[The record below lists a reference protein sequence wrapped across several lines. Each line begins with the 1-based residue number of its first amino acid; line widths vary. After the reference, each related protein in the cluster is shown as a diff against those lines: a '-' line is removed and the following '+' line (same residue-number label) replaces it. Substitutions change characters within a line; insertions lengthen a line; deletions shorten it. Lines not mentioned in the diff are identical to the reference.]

1 MSIITISRQVASGGD
16 EVAYQLC
23 QELQYGLFDKNL
35 IVKTAIEAGICEQDI
50 VDYTEDNHQVRGFFD
65 RLFESA
71 PVLPYAGIWPDDGIA
86 QYTFEELRIREE
98 CFQLI
103 QNAIRYSDQVGSMVI
118 VGRGGQVLLKDR
130 PGVIHVRI
138 VAPTELRIQR
148 VKDQLMGDA
157 HNIFPDLDHHFEIE
171 ARDYVIQRDAASADF
186 LKHYYH
192 VDWADPLLYHL
203 VLNTGK
209 LTVPQAVQ
217 TIIQFMESIQTTE
230 NEAVQVQKAR

>member
-16 EVAYQLC
+16 EVAFQLC
-23 QELQYGLFDKNL
+23 QELQYGLFDKHL
-35 IVKTAIEAGICEQDI
+35 IVKAAIDAGICEQDI
-50 VDYTEDNHQVRGFFD
+50 VDYTEDNHQIRGFLD

-103 QNAIRYSDQVGSMVI
+103 QNAIRYSDQVGNMVI
-118 VGRGGQVLLKDR
+118 IGRGGQVLLKDR

-138 VAPTELRIQR
+138 IAPTDLRIQR
-148 VKDQLMGDA
+148 VKEQLKGNSQD
-157 HNIFPDLDHHFEIE
+157 ISPDLDHRFEIQ
-171 ARDYVIQRDAASADF
+171 ARDYVSQRDAASADF

-203 VLNTGK
+203 VINTGK
-209 LTVPQAVQ
+209 LSIPQAVQ
-217 TIIQFMESIQTTE
+217 TIIQFVKNKEGLEKAADI
-230 NEAVQVQKAR
+230 KAR

>member
-23 QELQYGLFDKNL
+23 QELQYGLFDKHL
-35 IVKTAIEAGICEQDI
+35 IAKAAIDAGICEQDI
-50 VDYTEDNHQVRGFFD
+50 VDYTEDNHQVRGFLD

-103 QNAIRYSDQVGSMVI
+103 QKAIRYSDQVGNMVI
-118 VGRGGQVLLKDR
+118 IGRGGQVLLKDR
-130 PGVIHVRI
+130 PGVIHIRI
-138 VAPTELRIQR
+138 IAPTDLRIQR
-148 VKDQLMGDA
+148 VKEQLKGNA
-157 HNIFPDLDHHFEIE
+157 QEISPDLDHRFEIQ
-171 ARDYVIQRDAASADF
+171 ARDYVSQRDAASADF

-192 VDWADPLLYHL
+192 VDWADPLHYHL

-209 LTVPQAVQ
+209 LSIPQAAQ
-217 TIIQFMESIQTTE
+217 TIIQFVKNQPALER
-230 NEAVQVQKAR
+230 EAEEKAR

>member
-1 MSIITISRQVASGGD
+1 VASGGD
-16 EVAYQLC
+16 EITYQLC
-23 QELQYGLFDKNL
+23 QELGFGLFDKHL
-35 IVKTAIEAGICEQDI
+35 IVKAAIDAGICEQDI
-50 VDYTEDNHQVRGFFD
+50 VDYTEDNHQIRGFFD

-103 QNAIRYSDQVGSMVI
+103 QNAIRYSDQVGKLVI
-118 VGRGGQVLLKDR
+118 VGRGGQVLLKER
-130 PGVIHVRI
+130 PGVVHVRI
-138 VAPTELRIQR
+138 IAPIDLRIQR
-148 VKDQLMGDA
+148 VKEQLIGSTQA
-157 HNIFPDLDHHFEIE
+157 ISPELEHRFEIQ
-171 ARDYVIQRDAASADF
+171 ARDYVSQRDAASADF

-209 LTVPQAVQ
+209 LSIPDAVL
-217 TIIQFMESIQTTE
+217 TIIELMKSQQSLEK
-230 NEAVQVQKAR
+230 EAEV